1 MTGVYPRIQFGA
13 KEVPWLHINTCMK
26 LLQCGG
32 GEIRTCFPAATLSKL
47 QGRSQAE
54 AEEAAASSD
63 FGPACVR
70 NDELII

>member
-1 MTGVYPRIQFGA
+1 MKPDWRPRDA
-13 KEVPWLHINTCMK
+13 M
-26 LLQCGG
+26 
-32 GEIRTCFPAATLSKL
+32 
-47 QGRSQAE
+47 QGCSQAE